1 LKTEQPKKE
10 VLYFLYQFLMDIG
23 FNRQTENLSKS
34 ERRAWIEK
42 IHDLLIVHN
51 DRVPNNADYEALY
64 LKFTK
69 EAIYGDVE
77 IKEKTVK
84 AVLVAFN
91 TWLNTQEIIR
101 PKALPA
107 PNPDENKHLNPN
119 LIYWTDDEIQRQI
132 SILAKIGMQGFLGN
146 DAGRGYMARLG
157 NEAKKRGLEVV
168 DIKLD
173 TYN

>member
-1 LKTEQPKKE
+1 MKSEKPDNA

-23 FNRQTENLSKS
+23 FTRQTESMTKA

-42 IHDLLIVHN
+42 IHNLLIVEN
-51 DRVPNNADYEALY
+51 NRVPNTADYEDLY

-69 EAIYGDVE
+69 QAIYGDVE

-107 PNPDENKHLNPN
+107 PNPDEKKNLHPN
-119 LIYWTDDEIQRQI
+119 LIYWSDNEIQRQI
-132 SILAKIGMQGFLGN
+132 SILNKIGVEAFLDN
-146 DAGRGYMARLG
+146 EAGRGYMARLG
-157 NEAKKRGLEVV
+157 SEAKKRGLEVLDV
-168 DIKLD
+168 KLD
-173 TYN
+173 RY